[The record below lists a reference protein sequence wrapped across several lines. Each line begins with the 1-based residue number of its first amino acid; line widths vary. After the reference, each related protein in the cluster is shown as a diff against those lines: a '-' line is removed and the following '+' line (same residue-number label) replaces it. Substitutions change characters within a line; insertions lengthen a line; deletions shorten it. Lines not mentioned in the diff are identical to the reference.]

1 MRKINIGQA
10 YNEERASTY
19 EQVEARR
26 VHESTRSYTGRLLVR
41 VRAGGI
47 SGT

>member
-1 MRKINIGQA
+1 MRRINIGQA

-26 VHESTRSYTGRLLVR
+26 GYESTRNYAGRLLVR
-41 VRAGGI
+41 VRAGGM